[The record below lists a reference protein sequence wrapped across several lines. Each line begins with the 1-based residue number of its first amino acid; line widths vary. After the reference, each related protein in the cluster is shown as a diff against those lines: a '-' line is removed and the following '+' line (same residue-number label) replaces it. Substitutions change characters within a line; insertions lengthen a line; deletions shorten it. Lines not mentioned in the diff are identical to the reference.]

1 MRRRAYVCELLGDAE
16 PLTIM
21 NSYSRIHMQLSR
33 EHSNK
38 KASKMCFR
46 SGRTSSKRAQKE
58 IPSQRER
65 LPPSAEKKLPSWID
79 GKILAR
85 IETYPHIIVF
95 LIRDCLL
102 HQTAVEDIDFEQIKP
117 KSFLRHVIK

>member
-1 MRRRAYVCELLGDAE
+1 
-16 PLTIM
+16 
-21 NSYSRIHMQLSR
+21 
-33 EHSNK
+33 
-38 KASKMCFR
+38 MCFR

-85 IETYPHIIVF
+85 MNTNPHIVVF
-95 LIRDCLL
+95 LVRDRLL
-102 HQTAVEDIDFEQIKP
+102 VPHLVREEEEEEMG
-117 KSFLRHVIK
+117 